1 MLKTPSPSAKKPKF
15 DLSELDE
22 KQKPVIPEPESIVT
36 TVPEKEKVAEKVE
49 KPAKISRKKRNFAAM
64 LGGST
69 ATGATPFDGNAAMTQ
84 DGMGPF

>member
-22 KQKPVIPEPESIVT
+22 KQKPVIPEPENIVAAL
-36 TVPEKEKVAEKVE
+36 PEKEKVAEKPV
-49 KPAKISRKKRNFAAM
+49 KISRKKRNFAAM